1 MAFNIQ
7 DIKSQLSGGGARQ
20 NLFQVR
26 ISNPANGSADIKVP
40 FMVQASSIPASGLG
54 TIQIPYFGR
63 TIKLAGDRNYAPW
76 EVQVMN
82 DEDFKI
88 RNAMEEWSN
97 KINRFEGNI
106 RELASYKSQAQVIQ
120 YGKDGRILREYEF
133 IGLWPA
139 QIAEIGLNWAENDTI
154 ETFGVS
160 FEYDYWRV
168 SGGTTGN
175 AGGQ

>member
-7 DIKSQLSGGGARQ
+7 DIKSQLVGGGARQ

-26 ISNPANGSADIKVP
+26 ITNPANGSADIKVP
-40 FMVQASSIPASGLG
+40 FMVQATAIPAAGLG
-54 TIQIPYFGR
+54 TIQVPYFGR
-63 TIKLAGDRNYAPW
+63 TIKLAGDRQYGPW
-76 EVQVMN
+76 EVQVLN

-97 KINRFEGNI
+97 KINRFQGNV
-106 RELASYKSQAQVIQ
+106 RELANYKSQAQVIQ
-120 YGKDGRILREYEF
+120 YGKDGSILREYEF
-133 IGLWPA
+133 IGIWPSTV
-139 QIAEIGLNWAENDTI
+139 AEIGLSWADNDAIENFNVT
-154 ETFGVS
+154 

>member
-7 DIKSQLSGGGARQ
+7 DIKSQLTGGGARQ

-26 ISNPANGSADIKVP
+26 ITNPANGSADIKVP
-40 FMVQASSIPASGLG
+40 FMVQASSIPAAGLG
-54 TIQIPYFGR
+54 TITIPYFGR
-63 TIKLAGDRNYAPW
+63 QIKLAGDRQYGPW
-76 EVQVMN
+76 EVQVIN

-97 KINRFEGNI
+97 KINRFQGNI
-106 RELASYKSQAQVIQ
+106 RELANYKSQAQVIQ

-133 IGLWPA
+133 VGIWPN
-139 QIAEIGLNWAENDTI
+139 QVAEIGLNWADNDTI

-175 AGGQ
+175 SGGQ